1 MTQHAAEH
9 PHPLTEAAQGY
20 LLALRVMTEGGAT
33 TMVSAVAR
41 QMGVSTQAASEM
53 IGRLSADGLVALS
66 PDRELTLTAA
76 GRVAAETI
84 FRRHSL
90 LEWLLTKVI
99 GLGWAESDEEAGRLQ
114 GSISARVE
122 AAIADLLGNPPTC
135 PHGNPIDAEA
145 ARTRPKGIR
154 LSEVEPGSEV
164 TIFRIT
170 EMAEED
176 RELLEYLEAQDLVPG
191 VHATVVEVSAG
202 RDSLTIDGPR
212 GRGSLGLRP
221 ASLIRVLPGRAD
233 PTLFHR
239 VPGHP

>member
-1 MTQHAAEH
+1 M
-9 PHPLTEAAQGY
+9 
-20 LLALRVMTEGGAT
+20 
-33 TMVSAVAR
+33 
-41 QMGVSTQAASEM
+41 
-53 IGRLSADGLVALS
+53 
-66 PDRELTLTAA
+66 
-76 GRVAAETI
+76 
-84 FRRHSL
+84 
-90 LEWLLTKVI
+90 
-99 GLGWAESDEEAGRLQ
+99 
-114 GSISARVE
+114 
-122 AAIADLLGNPPTC
+122 
-135 PHGNPIDAEA
+135 
-145 ARTRPKGIR
+145 
-154 LSEVEPGSEV
+154 

-233 PTLFHR
+233 PALFHH